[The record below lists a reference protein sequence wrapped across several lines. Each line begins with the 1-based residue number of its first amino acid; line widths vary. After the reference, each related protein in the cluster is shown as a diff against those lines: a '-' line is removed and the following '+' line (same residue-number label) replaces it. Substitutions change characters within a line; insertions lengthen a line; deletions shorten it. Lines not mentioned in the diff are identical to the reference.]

1 MLSKISKLYLY
12 VNKKTTFYKML
23 FLLLFVMQFAYSILP
38 VDFELETFLVEKSPT
53 EESSGD
59 CSSEDLEDENN
70 KDFFKLYNE
79 NTSNAK
85 FDVCGY
91 ENESFA
97 FLRNQKLQP
106 VFLESPY
113 SPPETI

>member
-1 MLSKISKLYLY
+1 
-12 VNKKTTFYKML
+12 ML
-23 FLLLFVMQFAYSILP
+23 FLLLFVIQLAYSLVP
-38 VDFELETFLVEKSPT
+38 VKFEQENSLVEKSPT

-70 KDFFKLYNE
+70 TDVYKLYNE

-85 FDVCGY
+85 FDVCGD

-106 VFLESPY
+106 VFLEAPY
-113 SPPETI
+113 SPPEMI

>member
-1 MLSKISKLYLY
+1 M
-12 VNKKTTFYKML
+12 NKKTTFYNIL
-23 FLLLFVMQFAYSILP
+23 FLLLFVIQLAYSLVP
-38 VDFELETFLVEKSPT
+38 VEFEQENSLVEKSPT

-70 KDFFKLYNE
+70 KDFFKLYNKQI
-79 NTSNAK
+79 SIAPSAA
-85 FDVCGY
+85 FGD

-106 VFLESPY
+106 VFLEAPY
-113 SPPETI
+113 SPPEMI

>member
-1 MLSKISKLYLY
+1 MY

-23 FLLLFVMQFAYSILP
+23 FLLLFIIQLAYSLVP
-38 VDFELETFLVEKSPT
+38 VKFEQENSLVEKSPT

-59 CSSEDLEDENN
+59 CSSEDLEDEIN
-70 KDFFKLYNE
+70 KDFFKLYNKQI
-79 NTSNAK
+79 SIASSAA
-85 FDVCGY
+85 FSD

-106 VFLESPY
+106 VFFEAPY
-113 SPPETI
+113 SPPEMI